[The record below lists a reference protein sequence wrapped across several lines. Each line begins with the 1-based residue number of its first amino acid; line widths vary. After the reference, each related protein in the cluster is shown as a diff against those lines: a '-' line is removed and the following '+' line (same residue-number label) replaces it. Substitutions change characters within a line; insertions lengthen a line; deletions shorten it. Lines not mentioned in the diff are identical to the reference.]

1 MGLMRYTCM
10 LLCLVTLV
18 GIALSSLLAIMRG
31 YCTCY
36 LSTSSNVMVDYYNH
50 HSTARLKPSEPDS

>member
-1 MGLMRYTCM
+1 MGLMRCACM
-10 LLCLVTLV
+10 LLCLMTLV
-18 GIALSSLLAIMRG
+18 GIALSSLLAIMRE

-36 LSTSSNVMVDYYNH
+36 FSTSSNVMVDSYNH